1 MALSSIS
8 SLGQGEDLVLVL
20 APVGRDA
27 EVASAILG
35 EVGLSARVCNTI
47 DELTGSLSSAGA
59 AILADEALIAA
70 DRRGLAAWV
79 TNQPPWSDFPF
90 ILLTR
95 RGAEPEESLTRMLGN
110 VTLLERPFHPSTL
123 ANATRSAVR
132 ARRRQREAERTAE
145 RQALLI
151 RELHH
156 RVKNTLA
163 TVQAVVGATAR
174 SAKSIDA
181 FYEAFVGRI
190 ISLANTHDVLTEAVW
205 QTAPLRDLLVKELG
219 PYSDEAGGAS
229 GPDDR
234 VTLEGPPVDLPS
246 EAAVPIGMAVHELTT
261 NAAKYGALSVPT
273 GRVHVRWAVEPVED
287 GQRLTFC
294 WVERGGPP
302 VEPPTTQ
309 GFGSRLLQR
318 VLAAQ
323 LRAEVDMA
331 YEPEGF
337 RFRFDA
343 ILKEPTVLDPVYQAT
358 KGQ

>member
-8 SLGQGEDLVLVL
+8 SLGKGEDPVLVL
-20 APVGRDA
+20 ASMGRDA

-35 EVGLSARVCNTI
+35 EVGLSARACNTI
-47 DELTGSLSSAGA
+47 DELTGSLPSAGA
-59 AILADEALIAA
+59 AILTDEALIAA

-163 TVQAVVGATAR
+163 TVQALVGATAR
-174 SAKSIDA
+174 SASSIDE
-181 FYEAFVGRI
+181 FYEAFSGRI
-190 ISLANTHDVLTEAVW
+190 VSLAKTHTMLTEDYW
-205 QTAPLRDLLVKELG
+205 QTASLRDMLVNELG
-219 PYSDEAGGAS
+219 PYDEDAS
-229 GPDDR
+229 R
-234 VTLEGPPVDLPS
+234 VVLDGPPVELSADL
-246 EAAVPIGMAVHELTT
+246 AVPTGMAIHELTT
-261 NAAKYGALSVPT
+261 NAVKYGSLSEP
-273 GRVHVRWAVEPVED
+273 GGKLEVRWEVRQRD
-287 GQRLTFC
+287 GRRRLYLQ
-294 WVERGGPP
+294 WVERDGPP
-302 VEPPTTQ
+302 VGPPGHG
-309 GFGSRLLQR
+309 GFGTTLLRR
-318 VLAAQ
+318 VLTQQCQAEIQIDYDPAGLRFQ
-323 LRAEVDMA
+323 LDAPIVERRLV
-331 YEPEGF
+331 PE
-337 RFRFDA
+337 
-343 ILKEPTVLDPVYQAT
+343 Y
-358 KGQ
+358 